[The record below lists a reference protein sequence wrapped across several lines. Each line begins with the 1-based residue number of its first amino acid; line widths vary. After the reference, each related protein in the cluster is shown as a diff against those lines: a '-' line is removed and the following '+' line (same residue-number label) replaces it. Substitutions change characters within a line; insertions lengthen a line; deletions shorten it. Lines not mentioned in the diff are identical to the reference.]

1 MRAGIKI
8 FYLTGVSI
16 FVCRCRTIC
25 IKFQLPLTIAQ
36 PVIELAQ
43 ATREAKQRLHGRR
56 QTADVQAGKKA
67 VVEKHASRK
76 KMRHPK
82 RPASDNAATKQQ
94 LDFDF

>member
-1 MRAGIKI
+1 MPEQVQRNS
-8 FYLTGVSI
+8 GVQ
-16 FVCRCRTIC
+16 VGDD
-25 IKFQLPLTIAQ
+25 IAQ

-76 KMRHPK
+76 KMRQPK
-82 RPASDNAATKQQ
+82 RPASKNVVTKQQ